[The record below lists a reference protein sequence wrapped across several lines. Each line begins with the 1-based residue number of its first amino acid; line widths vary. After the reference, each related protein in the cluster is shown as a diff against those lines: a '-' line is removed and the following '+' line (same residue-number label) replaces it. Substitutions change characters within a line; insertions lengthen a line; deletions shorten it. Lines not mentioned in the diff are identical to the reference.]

1 MRTLSSVVALAGL
14 ALTPV
19 TAMSEDLASAPNALV
34 SDQMVFMGI
43 SDTYVPASA
52 METIR
57 SAADAANSAS
67 VLIEGRADR
76 ANAVKQELI
85 RQGAP
90 AEAITV
96 RPTPTRPLVQPGDG
110 VADPTGRRV
119 NIRFQ

>member
-96 RPTPTRPLVQPGDG
+96 RPAPTRPLIQAGDG

>member
-1 MRTLSSVVALAGL
+1 MRTLSSVVVLAGL
-14 ALTPV
+14 ALMPV
-19 TAMSEDLASAPNALV
+19 TAMSQDLASAPNAPV

-43 SDTYVPASA
+43 SDTNVPASA

-57 SAADAANSAS
+57 SAADAANSAP
-67 VLIEGRADR
+67 VRIEGRADR

-96 RPTPTRPLVQPGDG
+96 RPTPTAPLVQAGDG
-110 VADPTGRRV
+110 LADPTERRV

>member
-19 TAMSEDLASAPNALV
+19 TAMSQDLASAPNALV

-96 RPTPTRPLVQPGDG
+96 RPTSTRPLVQAGDG

-119 NIRFQ
+119 DIHFQ

>member
-1 MRTLSSVVALAGL
+1 MSSSVVVLAGL

-19 TAMSEDLASAPNALV
+19 TATSQDLASAPNAPV
-34 SDQMVFMGI
+34 SDQMVFMG
-43 SDTYVPASA
+43 SSGTDVPASA
-52 METIR
+52 IETIR
-57 SAADAANSAS
+57 SAADAAKSAP
-67 VLIEGRADR
+67 VRLEGRADL

-96 RPTPTRPLVQPGDG
+96 RPTSTRPLVQAGDG

-119 NIRFQ
+119 DIHFQ

>member
-1 MRTLSSVVALAGL
+1 MRTFSSVVVLAGL
-14 ALTPV
+14 ALTPA
-19 TAMSEDLASAPNALV
+19 TAMSQDLASAPNALV

-67 VLIEGRADR
+67 VQIEGRADR

-96 RPTPTRPLVQPGDG
+96 RPTPTRPLVQAGEG
-110 VADPTGRRV
+110 SPTRPSAG
-119 NIRFQ
+119 

>member
-1 MRTLSSVVALAGL
+1 MRTLSSVVVLAGL

-19 TAMSEDLASAPNALV
+19 TAMSQDLASAPNALV

-96 RPTPTRPLVQPGDG
+96 RPAPTRPLIQAGDG

>member
-1 MRTLSSVVALAGL
+1 MRMSSSVVVLAGL

-19 TAMSEDLASAPNALV
+19 TARSQDLASAPNAPV
-34 SDQMVFMGI
+34 SDQMVFMG
-43 SDTYVPASA
+43 SSGTDVPASA
-52 METIR
+52 IETIR
-57 SAADAANSAS
+57 SAADAAKSAP
-67 VLIEGRADR
+67 VRLEGRADL